1 MLPPL
6 DPIHAD
12 AILQNALEILPDL
25 EPEWASA
32 EIAKHLASGHTNRLA
47 EIIVD
52 RALEVEGGYPKAI
65 GKAKEK
71 KKEEEPEDGY
81 KLNTYRHAQ
90 RSGPLYYALATQYL
104 EAEFP
109 LMPTA

>member
-1 MLPPL
+1 MGISG
-6 DPIHAD
+6 DCQTSRFRAY
-12 AILQNALEILPDL
+12 Q
-25 EPEWASA
+25 
-32 EIAKHLASGHTNRLA
+32 LACGDHCRSCARGRGRIS
-47 EIIVD
+47 ESD
-52 RALEVEGGYPKAI
+52 WQG
-65 GKAKEK
+65 KEK

-90 RSGPLYYALATQYL
+90 RSGPQYYALATQYL